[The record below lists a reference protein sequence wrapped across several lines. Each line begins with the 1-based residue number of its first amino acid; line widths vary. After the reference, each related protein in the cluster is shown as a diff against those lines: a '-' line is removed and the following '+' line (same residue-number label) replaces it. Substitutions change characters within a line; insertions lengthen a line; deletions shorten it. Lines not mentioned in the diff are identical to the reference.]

1 MEYFFSHGASSTAS
15 VATASA
21 FKYAAS
27 STASVAKAFKDA
39 ADWIP
44 LLALLYGSGTN
55 RDKYYKEEAHGR
67 RHKEEPDAS
76 NEYNGFYENS
86 S

>member
-15 VATASA
+15 EASA
-21 FKYAAS
+21 FKNAS
-27 STASVAKAFKDA
+27 STAGLASTFKNA

-44 LLALLYGSGTN
+44 LLALLYGDGTN
-55 RDKYYKEEAHGR
+55 RDQYYSEEAHGR